1 MTKLQLTALTACLM
15 LSTPSYALDAW
26 QKRQAMFHALNAIDM
41 IQTCHILQSGKGY
54 EMNPVFGRNPDCG
67 TIVVAKIGGSI
78 LQQIIASELRKH
90 DEKAARLFQI
100 ISIGMQ
106 GSVVVWN
113 FTVVF

>member
-1 MTKLQLTALTACLM
+1 MTKLKLTVLTACLT
-15 LSTPSYALDAW
+15 LSAPSHALDAW
-26 QKRQAMFHALNAIDM
+26 QKRQVMFHTLNAIDT
-41 IQTCHILQSGKGY
+41 IQTCHILQSGKGH
-54 EMNPVFGRNPDCG
+54 ELNPVFGRNPDCG
-67 TIVVAKIGGSI
+67 TIVAAKIGGSI

-106 GSVVVWN
+106 GSVVTWN